1 MRSFQSYRISSIL
14 WWRSKS
20 LTALGFAF
28 LVSGLCFGQHTSA
41 EVSMI
46 NFNVEDGLPSD
57 EVYQL
62 NSDKEVPDSKERKK
76 ELLNKLNL

>member
-1 MRSFQSYRISSIL
+1 
-14 WWRSKS
+14 
-20 LTALGFAF
+20 
-28 LVSGLCFGQHTSA
+28 
-41 EVSMI
+41 MI

-57 EVYQL
+57 EVYPL

>member
-1 MRSFQSYRISSIL
+1 M
-14 WWRSKS
+14 WWLSKS
-20 LTALGFAF
+20 LTTLGFAF
-28 LVSGLCFGQHTSA
+28 LVSGVCFAQQTGT

-62 NSDKEVPDSKERKK
+62 NSDKKVPDSKERKK